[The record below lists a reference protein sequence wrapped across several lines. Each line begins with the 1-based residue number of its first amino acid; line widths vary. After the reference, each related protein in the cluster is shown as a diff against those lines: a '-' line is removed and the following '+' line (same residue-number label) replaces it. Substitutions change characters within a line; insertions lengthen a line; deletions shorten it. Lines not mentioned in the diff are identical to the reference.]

1 MENQLDTPARPP
13 RAWPLFLIGFLLFVL
28 GIGINVGLLFAEYLK
43 TPWYV
48 PILGTLGVLCM
59 GASVVQRFGWLRCV
73 GLVFFTIVC
82 AAGWIMIVWF
92 ARTPAYTG
100 PAQPGHKLVDHH
112 KDQDGGPAFTAAFSD
127 GTPFTAE
134 TLEDGKRTAIVFY
147 RGHW

>member
-1 MENQLDTPARPP
+1 MENQLNTPARPP

-59 GASVVQRFGWLRCV
+59 GGSLVQRFGWLRCV

-82 AAGWIMIVWF
+82 GLAWFMIAWY
-92 ARTPAYTG
+92 AKTPAYVG
-100 PAQPGHKLVDHH
+100 PAQRDHRL
-112 KDQDGGPAFTAAFSD
+112 PAFTASFSD
-127 GTPFTAE
+127 GKPFTAE
-134 TLEDGKRTAIVFY
+134 TLEDGNRTAIVFY